1 MKMEYSKLQAEIRR
15 LLKAK
20 KAILL
25 AHNYQPGEIQDIA
38 DLTGDSLALS
48 VEAARTD
55 AEIIV
60 FCGVRFM
67 AETAAI
73 LCPDKAVL
81 LPRIDA
87 GCEMADM
94 IDAESL
100 RTRKASIPEVPV
112 VTYVNSTAEV
122 KAESDICCT
131 SANAVTVVN
140 SLSQPTV
147 LMAPDRNLAKY
158 TQIHSSKKIL
168 LWEGYCPIHD
178 RLQADDVL
186 KVKKQHPGASLIVH
200 PECRPEIVR
209 LADAVRST
217 TGMLSYVGK
226 SPSKEFIIATETGLL
241 HTLRKQFPDRKFY
254 PVSDEMVCPHMKLTR
269 IEDIVTSLL
278 EFRHLIKIP
287 EETRVRAK
295 QAIDKMLQVPRD

>member
-1 MKMEYSKLQAEIRR
+1 MTMEYNKLQAEIRR

-60 FCGVRFM
+60 FCGVSFM
-67 AETAAI
+67 AETAAV

-94 IDAESL
+94 IDAKSL
-100 RTRKASIPEVPV
+100 RARKAPIPEVPV

-140 SLSQPTV
+140 SLPQPTV

-186 KVKKQHPGASLIVH
+186 KVKMQHPGASLIVH

-241 HTLRKQFPDRKFY
+241 HTLRKQYPDRKFY

-269 IEDIVTSLL
+269 LEDIVTSLL
-278 EFRHLIKIP
+278 EFRHLIRIP
-287 EETRVRAK
+287 EETRIRAK
-295 QAIDKMLQVPRD
+295 QAIDRMLQVPRD